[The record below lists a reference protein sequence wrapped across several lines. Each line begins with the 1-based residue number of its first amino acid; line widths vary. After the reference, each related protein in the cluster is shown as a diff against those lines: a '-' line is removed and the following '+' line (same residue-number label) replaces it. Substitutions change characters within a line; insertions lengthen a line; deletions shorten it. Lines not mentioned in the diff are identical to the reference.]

1 MEDAQLTSHLAR
13 SRNHLCNLARG
24 CLQRGVNPVWVVRS
38 YAHVLDKQCLRAVID
53 KANTVDIRNVAS
65 LVNGVIPYVPR
76 KWLRAMD
83 PKRAIFTAARFI
95 LPIGKI
101 VAGVNSGVSSII
113 YGPILRDKY
122 DWPDIGSRAIDAVG
136 AAQHAYKYLVAGRR
150 VAHMWEFKN
159 LIGLIGRGGN
169 RSMVMRALKI
179 WNERKHDF
187 ITDNCVFYAP
197 DGPRY
202 PECHYDLISSGAV
215 FSMPSKY
222 VITAMDFIMAEYCG
236 RGVYINE
243 STIHYLLYDAP
254 CLHYKVWDFVINL
267 ILDALPHAP
276 EHRQRIAA
284 TVRAILR
291 RGHLYARLPRST
303 INRIIYQLPSAVVPK
318 IFGRRDV
325 VAAKV
330 LTVSGT
336 G

>member
-1 MEDAQLTSHLAR
+1 MEDDQLTSHLAR

-24 CLQRGVNPVWVVRS
+24 CLQRGVNPVWVVRR

-53 KANTVDIRNVAS
+53 KANTVDIRDD
-65 LVNGVIPYVPR
+65 
-76 KWLRAMD
+76 WL
-83 PKRAIFTAARFI
+83 
-95 LPIGKI
+95 
-101 VAGVNSGVSSII
+101 
-113 YGPILRDKY
+113 
-122 DWPDIGSRAIDAVG
+122 DIGSRAIDAVG

-303 INRIIYQLPSAVVPK
+303 INRIIYQLPSVVVPK